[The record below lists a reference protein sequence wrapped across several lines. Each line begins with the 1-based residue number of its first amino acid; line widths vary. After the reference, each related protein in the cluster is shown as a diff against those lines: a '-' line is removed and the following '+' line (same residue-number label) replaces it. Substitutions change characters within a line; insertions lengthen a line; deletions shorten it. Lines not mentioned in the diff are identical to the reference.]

1 MINTETICAIAT
13 PSGSGAIATI
23 RLSGKKAIS
32 IIENFFYP
40 LNKKKTLS
48 SQKTATLNYG
58 LFKDGDELI
67 DEVLVGL
74 FKSPNSYTG
83 EDSVEI
89 SCHGSIFIQQRI
101 LQILIKNGARHAYP
115 GEFTQR
121 AFLNGKIDLSQA
133 EAVADLIASS
143 SAASH
148 KIAMNQIRGGFS
160 SELNQLR
167 DKLLNF
173 ISLIELELDFS
184 EEDVEFANREQLQE
198 LLAKVKQRIQGLIKS
213 FKLGNVIKHGVPVA
227 IIGEPNVGKS
237 TLLNVL
243 FNEEKAIVS
252 EIPGTTRDAIEDVL
266 NIDGVLFRFIDTAGL
281 RETDDTIESL
291 GIEKTI
297 QKIQQADIII
307 LIIEASNNWHQI
319 SQQIKHTID
328 NYNISDQ
335 KLIVLIN
342 KIDKIILEE
351 KTIETLKSDLPEIP
365 FVLASAKSNININN
379 LKRLLKES
387 YDLEKLDNSPVVSN
401 IRHFEALTNASEALT
416 RVEKGLHSGISGD
429 FLAMDIRQV
438 MHYIGEITG
447 QISTDEILGNIFKNF
462 CIGK

>member
-1 MINTETICAIAT
+1 MIRSETICAIAT
-13 PSGSGAIATI
+13 PSGSGAISII
-23 RLSGKKAIS
+23 RISGDRAFSFIEGIFKSGKSEKS
-32 IIENFFYP
+32 LKN
-40 LNKKKTLS
+40 
-48 SQKTATLNYG
+48 QKSGTVHYG
-58 LFKDGDELI
+58 VIKDGDELI
-67 DEVLVGL
+67 DEVLVAL
-74 FKSPNSYTG
+74 FKNPNSYTG

-101 LQILIKNGARHAYP
+101 LQLLIKNGARHAQP

-148 KIAMNQIRGGFS
+148 KIAINQIRGGFS
-160 SELNQLR
+160 KELNQLR
-167 DKLLNF
+167 DKLIDF

-184 EEDVEFANREQLQE
+184 EEDVEFANRDQLQE
-198 LLAKVKQRIQGLIKS
+198 LLSKVKLKIQTLIKS

-237 TLLNVL
+237 TLLNAL
-243 FNEEKAIVS
+243 FNEDKAIVS
-252 EIPGTTRDAIEDVL
+252 EIAGTTRDAIEDVL
-266 NIDGVLFRFIDTAGL
+266 NIEGVLFRFIDTAGL

-297 QKIQQADIII
+297 QKIQLADIII
-307 LIIEASNNWHQI
+307 LIVEPTNNWQTI
-319 SQQIKHTID
+319 VQQIKHTVD
-328 NYNISDQ
+328 NYHIIDQ
-335 KLIVLIN
+335 KLIVMIN
-342 KIDKIILEE
+342 KIDKTILEE
-351 KTIETLKSDLPEIP
+351 STIESLKIQLPDIP
-365 FVLASAKSNININN
+365 FILASAKSKINIGQ
-379 LKRLLKES
+379 LKNLLKES
-387 YDLEKLDNSPVVSN
+387 YQIGNLENDPVVSN
-401 IRHFEALTNASEALT
+401 IRHFEALTNASEALE
-416 RVEKGLHSGISGD
+416 RVEEGLKTGVTGD

-447 QISTDEILGNIFKNF
+447 QISNDEILGNIFKNF